1 MEGSCDDTTSSG
13 ELGSKIG
20 PHLDKADHPVAEI
33 EVVSSSEAEG
43 CNCGK
48 GLPEHLNQC
57 GIWSG
62 LVERLS
68 IQDEMRLHA
77 GVKAG
82 PRSSP

>member
-1 MEGSCDDTTSSG
+1 MTLSG

-20 PHLDKADHPVAEI
+20 PQLDKVDHPVAEI
-33 EVVSSSEAEG
+33 EVVFSSEAKA

-48 GLPEHLNQC
+48 GLPELLNQC

-68 IQDEMRLHA
+68 LQNEMRLLA
-77 GVKAG
+77 GFKAG
-82 PRSSP
+82 PRSFP